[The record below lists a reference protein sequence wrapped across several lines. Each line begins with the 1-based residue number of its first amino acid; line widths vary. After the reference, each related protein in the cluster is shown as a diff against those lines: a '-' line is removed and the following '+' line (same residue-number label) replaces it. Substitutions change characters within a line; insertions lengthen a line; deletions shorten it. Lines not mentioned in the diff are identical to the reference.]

1 MKYKLIA
8 TCAFS
13 ALLVACNDNK
23 TTSTADSPAENEA
36 PASAPADDTPASLV
50 SGDLAPVVK
59 KFDGTEYV
67 ATELSNKPEYFILYY
82 TASW

>member
-8 TCAFS
+8 TCAIS
-13 ALLVACNDNK
+13 ALLVACNENK
-23 TTSTADSPAENEA
+23 TTTSADTTAEQEA
-36 PASAPADDTPASLV
+36 PAGKSTGPASLV
-50 SGDLAPVVK
+50 SADLAPVVK
-59 KFDGTEYV
+59 KFTGTEYV